1 MYQRI
6 IFAKLVPGRGPE
18 LGALFER
25 EIAPKQRKVLGNW
38 RELLLEDDQYPGE
51 VRYFSC
57 WHEKHFA
64 DAYES
69 AGGFAKTAALMRP
82 FFDQEPVVHHY
93 DTFGYSRPLG
103 EGQID
108 PREAVAG

>member
-6 IFAKLVPGRGPE
+6 TFAKLVPGRGPE

-38 RELLLEDDQYPGE
+38 RELLLEDDEYSGE

-57 WHEKHFA
+57 WHEKRFA
-64 DAYES
+64 EEFGAV
-69 AGGFAKTAALMRP
+69 GGFEKTAPLMRP
-82 FFDQEPVVHHY
+82 FFAEEPMVPHFR
-93 DTFGYSRPLG
+93 TFGYSRPLG
-103 EGQID
+103 DGQID